1 MVVEVHK
8 GRPLQ
13 KNLYRTG
20 NEEADRALADVQQD
34 VDSKFKSQQQSP
46 FATGSILKGVT
57 LSAGTSKKV
66 AHKLGRKY
74 VAWSIVRQSDN
85 SIIWETNYAKPT
97 SPEKFLT
104 LTATS
109 DVTVDILVG

>member
-1 MVVEVHK
+1 MVEVHK

-20 NEEADRALADVQQD
+20 NEESDRALADVQQD

-46 FATGSILKGVT
+46 FATGRIMKGVK
-57 LSAGTSKKV
+57 LAAGGSKKV

-74 VAWSIVRQSDN
+74 VAWSVIRQSGN
-85 SIIWETNYAKPT
+85 SIIWESNYASPT
-97 SPEKFLT
+97 NPEKFLT